1 MLLLHGIR
9 CQHGDGFG
17 LRLSGAVP
25 LFCICG
31 PSAAGK
37 TTFAAHLAE
46 QLRARGRHPL
56 LIACDDYYRSGWSPV
71 SRYGFDTVDAIDADQ
86 LRLQVSAVRYRQL
99 DSLRS
104 YDMRARKVGSRPLNQ
119 PYDLILVEGSYG
131 PQLLLEAVPIS
142 LVVYI
147 EAPVVQR
154 LIRRLWRDVRDRHR
168 PALYVI
174 RQMLRE
180 MLPGERRF
188 IYPLK
193 RRADVIIQGMN
204 KGLENVL
211 ERID

>member
-1 MLLLHGIR
+1 M
-9 CQHGDGFG
+9 
-17 LRLSGAVP
+17 V
-25 LFCICG
+25 
-31 PSAAGK
+31 
-37 TTFAAHLAE
+37 
-46 QLRARGRHPL
+46 
-56 LIACDDYYRSGWSPV
+56 PV

-147 EAPVVQR
+147 ETPVVQR

-211 ERID
+211 ERIE